1 MHCARCSSLSVE
13 GTGSRKRPIAMVMV
27 KICGITNGTDARRAV
42 EAGADFLGFNFY
54 RKSPRYIEPSKA
66 RQITRRLPAKV
77 SVVGV
82 FVNESEETMLEIARA
97 VGLDFLQLHG
107 DESPEMVSRLKRT
120 LPVIKAIRVK
130 KPFRQADIARF
141 GRSDAL
147 LLDGFDKRQRGGT
160 GKTFTWDIAR
170 RANRYGKIFLAG
182 GLKPENIADAIRIVK
197 PYAVDVCSGV
207 EMEPGKKDPARLKAL
222 MQAVKN
228 AQAVPGMKTVRL
240 VSAVKAVPVLDLAK
254 RKSR

>member
-1 MHCARCSSLSVE
+1 
-13 GTGSRKRPIAMVMV
+13 MVMV

-54 RKSPRYIEPSKA
+54 PKSPRYIEPAKA
-66 RQITRRLPAKV
+66 QQIARRLPAKV

-82 FVNESEETMLEIARA
+82 FVNESEKTVLEIART

-107 DESPEMVSRLKRT
+107 DESPEMISRLKRT
-120 LPVIKAIRVK
+120 LPVIKAIRVRNSFH
-130 KPFRQADIARF
+130 PINLARF

-147 LLDGFDKRQRGGT
+147 LLDGFDRRQRGGT
-160 GKTFTWDIAR
+160 GKTFVWDVAR
-170 RANRYGKIFLAG
+170 RAKRYGRIFLAG
-182 GLKPENIADAIRIVK
+182 GLKPENVADAIRTAK

-207 EMEPGKKDPARLKAL
+207 EVKPGKKDPARLKAL
-222 MQAVKN
+222 MQAVKT
-228 AQAVPGMKTVRL
+228 AQAA
-240 VSAVKAVPVLDLAK
+240 SARKVASAANVAK